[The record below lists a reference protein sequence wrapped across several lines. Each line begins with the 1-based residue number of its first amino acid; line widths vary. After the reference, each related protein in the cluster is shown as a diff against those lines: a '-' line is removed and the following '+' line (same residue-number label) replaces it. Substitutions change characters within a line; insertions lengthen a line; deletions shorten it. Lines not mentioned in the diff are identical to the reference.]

1 MTVAHKITGTHPI
14 QGPFAF
20 TLRGPSRAFQL
31 SAAQAKRF
39 RRLAR
44 NGDLVEIDYDLDSA
58 QVAYLSGEF
67 WLLPADYI
75 GAHLARLTA

>member
-1 MTVAHKITGTHPI
+1 MTVSHKITGTHPI

-44 NGDLVEIDYDLDSA
+44 HGDLVGSTTTSA
-58 QVAYLSGEF
+58 RRSPTFGEF
-67 WLLPADYI
+67 WPCPPTTSAPTSPA
-75 GAHLARLTA
+75 